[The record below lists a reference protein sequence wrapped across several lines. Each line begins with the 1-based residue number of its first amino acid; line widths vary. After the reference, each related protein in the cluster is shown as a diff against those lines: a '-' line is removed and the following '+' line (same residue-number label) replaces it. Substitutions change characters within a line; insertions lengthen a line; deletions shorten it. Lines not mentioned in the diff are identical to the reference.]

1 MTTEERA
8 SSSAV
13 TMTEQEAKLVASL
26 LKLYD
31 SSWDK
36 GGCKQNCACAWCN
49 AVDKAGDH
57 KADVFSTLKLKVD
70 PYR

>member
-1 MTTEERA
+1 MTTEEHA
-8 SSSAV
+8 SPSVV

-36 GGCKQNCACAWCN
+36 GGCRQNCACAWCN

-57 KADVFSTLKLKVD
+57 TTAVFSNLKLKVE
-70 PYR
+70 PYQ